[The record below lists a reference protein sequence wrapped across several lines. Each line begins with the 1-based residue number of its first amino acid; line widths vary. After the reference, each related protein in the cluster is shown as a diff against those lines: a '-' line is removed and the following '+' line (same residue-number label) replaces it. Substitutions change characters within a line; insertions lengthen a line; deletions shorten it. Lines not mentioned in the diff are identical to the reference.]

1 MVEQIAVVLPA
12 EASSDQEHEVWRALA
27 EPGRVLGAVRRRAR
41 RRRLGAR
48 GMRRVCG

>member
-27 EPGRVLGAVRRRAR
+27 ELDAFWALYDDERDDDV
-41 RRRLGAR
+41 
-48 GMRRVCG
+48 